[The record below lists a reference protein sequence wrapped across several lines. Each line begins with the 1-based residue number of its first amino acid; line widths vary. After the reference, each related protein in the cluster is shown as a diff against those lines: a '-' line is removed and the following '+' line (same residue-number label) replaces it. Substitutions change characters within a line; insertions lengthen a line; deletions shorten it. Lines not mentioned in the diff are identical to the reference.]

1 MLVMTANGTHM
12 PLAGVGSIC
21 TPHLSLSDGY
31 CFLELTMNLI
41 YVSQLCDSGYSVHFS
56 SASCHVQDP
65 QSQRV
70 IGIGSKQGGL
80 YVIDELQLPQVL
92 DVAAS
97 SVDLSSFH
105 LTSYFSSFYLWHSK
119 LGHVSAP
126 YLEYLISKES
136 LGNLQTHDVSDCSG
150 CK

>member
-1 MLVMTANGTHM
+1 M
-12 PLAGVGSIC
+12 
-21 TPHLSLSDGY
+21 
-31 CFLELTMNLI
+31 
-41 YVSQLCDSGYSVHFS
+41 
-56 SASCHVQDP
+56 
-65 QSQRV
+65 

-92 DVAAS
+92 DVAAL
-97 SVDLSSFH
+97 SVNLSSFH
-105 LTSYFSSFYLWHSK
+105 LTSYFSSFYLWHSR